1 MRLQRASRFALYAV
15 LELARAGDR
24 QITAAEIARKYG
36 ISINHLAK
44 VLRDL
49 GRAGLVESVR
59 GVGGGFRFSGDA
71 KRTTLME
78 VIELFETIGSNTPHA
93 AREPG
98 EDTEIGQAMR
108 RVLDEIDEITQATL
122 RSITLDTLFKVIERR
137 RT

>member
-78 VIELFETIGSNTPHA
+78 VIQLFETIGSNTPRG

-98 EDTEIGQAMR
+98 EDTDVGQAMR
-108 RVLDEIDEITQATL
+108 QVLNEIDEITQATL
-122 RSITLDTLFKVIERR
+122 RSITLDTLFKVIKRR